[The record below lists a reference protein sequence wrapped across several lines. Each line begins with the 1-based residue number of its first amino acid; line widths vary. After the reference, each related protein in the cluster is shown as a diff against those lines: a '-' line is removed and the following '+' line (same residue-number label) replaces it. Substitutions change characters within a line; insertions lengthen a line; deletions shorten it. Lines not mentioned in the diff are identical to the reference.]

1 MSLNS
6 YLSCCILL
14 SLGMLYVS
22 FSTCKM
28 IEILFSDSDFTVTQ
42 CVIKL
47 YRLFSNSI
55 CIQLNRHLL
64 YGVIYLLV
72 AMNLYK
78 YVSCI
83 GELEYSHTTSS
94 IYLFTRSIPVW
105 NGCPFYHCGKRAQLV
120 TFLAESTYGRRY
132 WVCSDDD
139 LWFEVSLFISNLR
152 NIDCGG
158 NNTLTC

>member
-1 MSLNS
+1 MSLNN

-14 SLGMLYVS
+14 SLGMLYIS

-94 IYLFTRSIPVW
+94 IYLFTRSPYGMGVHFTTVVSERSW
-105 NGCPFYHCGKRAQLV
+105 SPFWRRAHMAGDIGSVLMMTCG
-120 TFLAESTYGRRY
+120 
-132 WVCSDDD
+132 
-139 LWFEVSLFISNLR
+139 LR
-152 NIDCGG
+152 
-158 NNTLTC
+158 